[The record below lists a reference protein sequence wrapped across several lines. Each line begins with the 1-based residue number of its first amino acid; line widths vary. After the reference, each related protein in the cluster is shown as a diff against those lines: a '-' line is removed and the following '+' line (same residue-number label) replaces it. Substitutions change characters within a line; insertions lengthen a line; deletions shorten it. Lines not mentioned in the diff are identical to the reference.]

1 MDSVV
6 KVTGWRRTWCR
17 SHRQLGIPSMSHLRD
32 FGAHF
37 LGDDQNALL
46 LSWGPECTVMAQDTR
61 PMSQISSNSHFNCLE
76 SLSETS

>member
-1 MDSVV
+1 
-6 KVTGWRRTWCR
+6 
-17 SHRQLGIPSMSHLRD
+17 MSHLRD